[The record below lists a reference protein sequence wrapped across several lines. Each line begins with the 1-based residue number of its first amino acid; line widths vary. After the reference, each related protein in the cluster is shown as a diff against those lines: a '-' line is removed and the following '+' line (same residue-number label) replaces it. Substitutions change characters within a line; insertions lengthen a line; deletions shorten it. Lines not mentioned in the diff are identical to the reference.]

1 MVLPMGGV
9 KQKVLAAHWAGL
21 KEVILPP
28 AGPFLAPP
36 RNRAYAGGST
46 VAHLATTSAITRLYS
61 AV

>member
-28 AGPFLAPP
+28 AGPFLAP